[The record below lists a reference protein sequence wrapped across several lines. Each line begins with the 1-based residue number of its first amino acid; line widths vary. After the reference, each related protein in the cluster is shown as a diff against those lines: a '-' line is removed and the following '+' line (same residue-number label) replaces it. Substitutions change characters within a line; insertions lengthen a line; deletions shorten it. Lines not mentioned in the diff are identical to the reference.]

1 MGSHDRKAV
10 LVQRRQTLARELGL
24 GATEISGR
32 GYKCSM
38 SLLVVGGL
46 DIVCDNISLAE
57 IFMRNGDHLTSKQG
71 RGNTNCIQSKKEAL
85 M

>member
-1 MGSHDRKAV
+1 
-10 LVQRRQTLARELGL
+10 
-24 GATEISGR
+24 
-32 GYKCSM
+32 M